1 MEWFATWF
9 NSKYYHILYQN
20 RDEKEAK
27 NFIQKLS
34 QFFKKED
41 KIIDIACGAGR
52 HTLFLTELGYHTT
65 GIDLSEESIKT
76 AKEKSEGKT
85 PFEVWDM
92 RECYKKQQ
100 FDVALNLFTS
110 FGYFE
115 KEEDDIA
122 AIKAMS
128 DNLKEEGILIIDF
141 LNSKKVIDNLVQKE
155 TKEMDRVTFNISRKV
170 ENNFIIKNIQFSD
183 KGTDYNF
190 NEKVKAIT
198 LDDLTKLLNFAGL
211 TIINTFGNYKL
222 DDFDKQTSDRLIIIA
237 KKWN

>member
-1 MEWFATWF
+1 MEWFARWF

-20 RDEKEAK
+20 RDEKEAE
-27 NFIQKLS
+27 NFIQNLS

-52 HTLFLTELGYHTT
+52 HTLFLNKLGYHTT
-65 GIDLSEESIKT
+65 GIDLSEESIKS
-76 AKEKSEGKT
+76 AKEKSGSKR

-92 RECYKKQQ
+92 RECYKKQE

-115 KEEDDIA
+115 NEEDDIA

-141 LNSKKVIDNLVQKE
+141 LNSKKVIDNLVKQE
-155 TKEMDRVTFNISRKV
+155 TKEMDGVQFNISRKV
-170 ENNFIIKNIQFSD
+170 EDNFIIKNIEVNHDEEKISFQ
-183 KGTDYNF
+183 
-190 NEKVKAIT
+190 EKVKA
-198 LDDLTKLLNFAGL
+198 LTKDDFLELLTFTGL
-211 TIINTFGNYKL
+211 TIINIFGNYKL
-222 DDFDKQTSDRLIIIA
+222 DDFNQQTSDRLIIIA

>member
-1 MEWFATWF
+1 MEWFEDWF

-20 RDEKEAK
+20 RDEKEAE
-27 NFIQKLS
+27 NFIQNLS
-34 QFFKKED
+34 QFFKKEN

-52 HTLFLTELGYHTT
+52 HTLFLNKLGYHTT
-65 GIDLSEESIKT
+65 GIDLSQESIKT
-76 AKEKSEGKT
+76 AKTKSKGKI

-92 RECYKKQQ
+92 RKCYKKKE
-100 FDVALNLFTS
+100 FNVVLNLFTS

-141 LNSKKVIDNLVQKE
+141 LNSNKVIDNLVQKE
-155 TKEMDRVTFNISRKV
+155 TKEMDGVTFNISRKV
-170 ENNFIIKNIQFSD
+170 EDNFIIKNIEVNHDEEKMSFQ
-183 KGTDYNF
+183 
-190 NEKVKAIT
+190 EKVKA
-198 LDDLTKLLNFAGL
+198 LTKDDFFELLTFAGL

-222 DDFDKQTSDRLIIIA
+222 DDFNQQTSDRLIIIA

>member
-1 MEWFATWF
+1 M
-9 NSKYYHILYQN
+9 YQLTL
-20 RDEKEAK
+20 EVI
-27 NFIQKLS
+27 IQ
-34 QFFKKED
+34 
-41 KIIDIACGAGR
+41 
-52 HTLFLTELGYHTT
+52 LFQ
-65 GIDLSEESIKT
+65 
-76 AKEKSEGKT
+76 EGKT

-122 AIKAMS
+122 AVKAMS

-141 LNSKKVIDNLVQKE
+141 LNSKKVIDNLVKKE
-155 TKEMDRVTFNISRKV
+155 TKEMDGVTFNISRKV

-198 LDDLTKLLNFAGL
+198 LDDFTKLLNFAGL

-222 DDFDKQTSDRLIIIA
+222 DDFNKQTSDRLIIIA

>member
-1 MEWFATWF
+1 MEWFEDWF

-20 RDEKEAK
+20 RDEKEAE
-27 NFIQKLS
+27 NFIQNLS

-52 HTLFLTELGYHTT
+52 HTLFLSELGYHTT
-65 GIDLSEESIKT
+65 GIDLSQESIKS
-76 AKEKSEGKT
+76 AKEKSKGKI

-92 RECYKKQQ
+92 RKCYKKQE

-115 KEEDDIA
+115 NNEDDLS

-141 LNSKKVIDNLVQKE
+141 LNSKKVIDNLVKKE
-155 TKEMDRVTFNISRKV
+155 TKVIEGVQFNISRKV
-170 ENNFIIKNIQFSD
+170 EDGFIIKNIEVIHDGEKMSFQ
-183 KGTDYNF
+183 
-190 NEKVKAIT
+190 EKVKA
-198 LDDLTKLLNFAGL
+198 LTKDDFSELLTFAGL
-211 TIINTFGNYKL
+211 QIIDTFGNYKL
-222 DDFDKQTSDRLIIIA
+222 DEFNYQTSDRLIIIA
-237 KKWN
+237 KK

>member
-1 MEWFATWF
+1 MEWFEDWF

-20 RDEKEAK
+20 RDEKEAE
-27 NFIQKLS
+27 NFIQNLS
-34 QFFKKED
+34 KFFKKED

-52 HTLFLTELGYHTT
+52 HTLFLNKLGYHTT

-76 AKEKSEGKT
+76 AKTKSKGKI

-92 RECYKKQQ
+92 RKCYKKQE

-115 KEEDDIA
+115 NNEDDLS

-155 TKEMDRVTFNISRKV
+155 TKEMDGVTFNISRKV
-170 ENNFIIKNIQFSD
+170 KNGFICKNIRFSD
-183 KGTDYNF
+183 KDEYYNF
-190 NEKVKAIT
+190 NEKVKSIT
-198 LDDLTKLLNFAGL
+198 LDDFTKLLNFAQL
-211 TIINTFGNYKL
+211 QIIKVFGDYTLNK
-222 DDFDKQTSDRLIIIA
+222 FNSANSDRLIIVA
-237 KKWN
+237 KKWK

>member
-1 MEWFATWF
+1 MEWFEDWF

-20 RDEKEAK
+20 RDEKEAE
-27 NFIQKLS
+27 NFIQNLS

-52 HTLFLTELGYHTT
+52 HTLFLSELGYHTT
-65 GIDLSEESIKT
+65 GIDLSEESIKF
-76 AKEKSEGKT
+76 AKEKSKGKI

-92 RECYKKQQ
+92 RKCYKKQE

-115 KEEDDIA
+115 NNEDDLS

-141 LNSKKVIDNLVQKE
+141 LNYKKVIDNLVKKE
-155 TKEMDRVTFNISRKV
+155 TKVIEGVQFNIPRKV
-170 ENNFIIKNIQFSD
+170 EDGFIIKNIEVIHDGEKMSFQ
-183 KGTDYNF
+183 
-190 NEKVKAIT
+190 EKVKA
-198 LDDLTKLLNFAGL
+198 LTKDNFSELLTFAGL
-211 TIINTFGNYKL
+211 QIIDTFGNYKL
-222 DDFDKQTSDRLIIIA
+222 DEFNHQTSDRLIIIA
-237 KKWN
+237 KK

>member
-1 MEWFATWF
+1 MEWFEDWF

-20 RDEKEAK
+20 RDEKEAE
-27 NFIQKLS
+27 NFIQNLS

-52 HTLFLTELGYHTT
+52 HTLFLSELGYHTT
-65 GIDLSEESIKT
+65 GIDLSQESIKS
-76 AKEKSEGKT
+76 AKEKSNGKI

-92 RECYKKQQ
+92 RKCYKKQG
-100 FDVALNLFTS
+100 FDVVLNLFTS

-115 KEEDDIA
+115 NEEDDIA

-155 TKEMDRVTFNISRKV
+155 TKEMDGVTFNISRKV
-170 ENNFIIKNIQFSD
+170 EENFIIKNIEVNHDEEKMSFQ
-183 KGTDYNF
+183 
-190 NEKVKAIT
+190 EKVKA
-198 LDDLTKLLNFAGL
+198 LTKDDFFKLLTFAGL
-211 TIINTFGNYKL
+211 TIINTFGNYNL
-222 DDFDKQTSDRLIIIA
+222 NDFNQQTSDRLIIIA

>member
-1 MEWFATWF
+1 MEWFEDWF

-20 RDEKEAK
+20 RDEKEAE
-27 NFIQKLS
+27 NFIQNLS

-52 HTLFLTELGYHTT
+52 HTLFLSKLGYHTT
-65 GIDLSEESIKT
+65 GIDLSEESIKF
-76 AKEKSEGKT
+76 AKEKSKGKI

-92 RECYKKQQ
+92 RKCYKKQE

-115 KEEDDIA
+115 NNEDDLS

-141 LNSKKVIDNLVQKE
+141 LNYKKVIDNLVKKE
-155 TKEMDRVTFNISRKV
+155 TKVIDGVQFNISRKV
-170 ENNFIIKNIQFSD
+170 EDGFIIKNIEVIHDEEKMSFQ
-183 KGTDYNF
+183 
-190 NEKVKAIT
+190 EKVKS
-198 LDDLTKLLNFAGL
+198 LTKYDFSELLTFAGL
-211 TIINTFGNYKL
+211 QIIDTFGNYSL
-222 DDFDKQTSDRLIIIA
+222 DIFNQQTSDRLIIRA
-237 KKWN
+237 KK